1 MVARRRRTSADAR
14 LAKNMPGRNAGK
26 EHAGTQGC
34 LRQEAKNIEDERKN
48 TYLKGGF
55 FR

>member
-1 MVARRRRTSADAR
+1 M
-14 LAKNMPGRNAGK
+14 LAKNMPGRRAGEDLARSQCPEK
-26 EHAGTQGC
+26 RPGTQGW
-34 LRQEAKNIEDERKN
+34 LWQEAKNIEDERKN